1 MKSLII
7 KRSIVVNGY
16 KTSVSLE
23 DAFWNGLKEIAHSQ
37 HITVS
42 NIIGKINAS
51 RLHGNLSS
59 AIRLFVLDGIRTRAP
74 EFIGDDAKPS
84 MWDGGNAHSQR

>member
-1 MKSLII
+1 MKSLIT
-7 KRSIVVNGY
+7 KRSIVVNGN

-23 DAFWNGLKEIAHSQ
+23 DAFWSGLKEIAHSQ

-42 NIIGKINAS
+42 NIIGKIDAG
-51 RLHGNLSS
+51 RLHSNLSS
-59 AIRLFVLDGIRTRAP
+59 AIRLFVLNSIRTKAP